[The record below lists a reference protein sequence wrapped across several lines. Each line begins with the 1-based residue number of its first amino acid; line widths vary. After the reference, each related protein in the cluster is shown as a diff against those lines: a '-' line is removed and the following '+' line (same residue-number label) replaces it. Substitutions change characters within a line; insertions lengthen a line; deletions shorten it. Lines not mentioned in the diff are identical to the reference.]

1 MFIRKKRAPREIKIL
16 KKRWYLGYFPFE
28 FFDRLKRQQLI
39 SPGFLLTCFFIVV
52 PLGIWL
58 GYRPTSIQNP
68 LIAVAK
74 FNAFLAISTLSI
86 NFILATRLKL
96 FEKLFYGLD
105 RMYRVHKVVGRLS
118 FLCIIFHPLFLIFFR
133 LSQQRSILS
142 LILPVGRIEVSAGVI
157 ALYLFVLLL
166 ILTVSINLPYH
177 FWHKSHKVLGIV
189 LILSAYHALVA
200 GSDINNF
207 LFLKIWVILISS
219 LGILSW
225 LYMLL
230 FYKWIGPRYK
240 VIIEKVKHLGP
251 VTELY
256 FKKPA
261 KFNFK
266 PGQFIFIR
274 FPLFEGYKELFPFSL
289 STDPSQNT
297 IRVSIKQSGDYTT
310 QKIPRLR
317 EGDVAIIMGPYGTFG
332 DRYMR
337 HDRDMIWIAGGIGIT
352 PFLSLVKHES
362 VHPSG
367 RKILLVWV
375 IKNEFD
381 AFHDQ
386 ELMAEMKRNPQFIYV
401 HWFSDKQGRI
411 TTRDVLEHVGG
422 EKELKSRLIFMC
434 GPPGLM
440 YSLCK
445 GFHKMKISYR
455 HIIFED
461 FNMLD

>member
-1 MFIRKKRAPREIKIL
+1 MSIKKKKATKKRKIL
-16 KKRWYLGYFPFE
+16 KKRSYLGYVPLE

-52 PLGIWL
+52 PIGIWL

-86 NFILATRLKL
+86 NFILATRSKL

-118 FLCIIFHPLFLIFFR
+118 FLCIVFHPLFLIFFR

-166 ILTVSINLPYH
+166 ILTVSIDLPYH
-177 FWHKSHKVLGIV
+177 WWHNSHKVLGVV
-189 LILSAYHALVA
+189 LILSAYHAVAA

-207 LFLKIWVILISS
+207 FFLKIWVILISGI
-219 LGILSW
+219 GILSW

-230 FYKWIGPRYK
+230 FYKWVGPKYK
-240 VIIEKVKHLGP
+240 VIIEKVTHLGP
-251 VTELY
+251 ITELY
-256 FKKPA
+256 FRTPA
-261 KFNFK
+261 KFSFQ
-266 PGQFIFIR
+266 PGQFVFIR
-274 FPLFEGYKELFPFSL
+274 FPRFEGYKELFPFSL
-289 STDPSQNT
+289 SSDPSQST
-297 IRVSIKQSGDYTT
+297 LRVSIKQSGDYTT
-310 QKIPRLR
+310 KNIPLLR
-317 EGDVAIIMGPYGTFG
+317 EGDVAILMGPYGTFG

-337 HDRDMIWIAGGIGIT
+337 HDRDMVWIAGGIGIT

-367 RKILLVWV
+367 RRIHLIWV
-375 IKNEFD
+375 IKNESD

-386 ELMAEMKRNPQFIYV
+386 ELMEEMKRNPQFTYV
-401 HWFSDKQGRI
+401 HWFSDTQGRI
-411 TTRDVLEHVGG
+411 TTKAVLEIVGG
-422 EKELKSRLIFMC
+422 ETELTSRLIFMC

-455 HIIFED
+455 HIVFED

>member
-1 MFIRKKRAPREIKIL
+1 MSIRKKRANQKRKYW
-16 KKRWYLGYFPFE
+16 KKRSYLGYFPLE

-39 SPGFLLTCFFIVV
+39 SPGFLLTVFFIVV
-52 PLGIWL
+52 PIGIWL
-58 GYRPTSIQNP
+58 GYQPISIQNP
-68 LIAVAK
+68 WIAVAK

-86 NFILATRLKL
+86 NFILSTRLKF

-105 RMYRVHKVVGRLS
+105 RMYRVHKVIGRLS

-142 LILPVGRIEVSAGVI
+142 LILPVGGIEVSAGVI

-166 ILTVSINLPYH
+166 ILTISIQLPYH
-177 FWHKSHKVLGIV
+177 RWHNSHKVLGIV
-189 LILSAYHALVA
+189 LIFSAYHALSA

-207 LFLKIWVILISS
+207 LVLKIWVILISS

-230 FYKWIGPRYK
+230 FYKWIGPKHK
-240 VIIEKVKHLGP
+240 VVIEKVQHLGP
-251 VTELY
+251 ITELY
-256 FKKPA
+256 FKKPS
-261 KFNFK
+261 KFTFK
-266 PGQFIFIR
+266 PGQFVFIR
-274 FPLFEGYKELFPFSL
+274 FPRFEGYKELFPFSL
-289 STDPSQNT
+289 SNDPSQNT

-310 QKIPRLR
+310 HNIPRLK
-317 EGDVAIIMGPYGTFG
+317 EGDTAILMGPYGTFG

-362 VHPSG
+362 IHPSG
-367 RKILLVWV
+367 RNIHLIWV
-375 IKNEFD
+375 IKNESE
-381 AFHDQ
+381 AFRDQ
-386 ELMAEMKRNPQFIYV
+386 ELVEEMKRNPRFIYV

-411 TTRDVLEHVGG
+411 TTKDVLDIVGG
-422 EKELKSRLIFMC
+422 EQKLKSKLIFLC

-445 GFHKMKISYR
+445 GFYQMKISYH

>member
-1 MFIRKKRAPREIKIL
+1 MITRKKRETKKRRLL
-16 KKRWYLGYFPFE
+16 KKRWYLGYAPLE

-39 SPGFLLTCFFIVV
+39 SPGFFLTFLLIVF

-58 GYRPTSIQNP
+58 GYDPTSIQNP

-105 RMYRVHKVVGRLS
+105 RMVRVHKVVGRVS
-118 FLCIIFHPLFLIFFR
+118 FLCIIFHPLFLILFR
-133 LSQQRSILS
+133 LSQQRSILP
-142 LILPVGRIEVSAGVI
+142 LILPVGRLEVSAGVI

-166 ILTVSINLPYH
+166 TLTVSVHLPYH
-177 FWHKSHKVLGIV
+177 WWHHSHKVLGIV
-189 LILSAYHALVA
+189 LLLSAYHAVAA

-207 LFLKIWVILISS
+207 FFLKIWVVLISS
-219 LGILSW
+219 VGVLCW

-230 FYKWIGPRYK
+230 FYKWVGPKYT
-240 VIIEKVKHLGP
+240 VIIEKVQHLGP
-251 VTELY
+251 ITELSLS
-256 FKKPA
+256 KPA
-261 KFNFK
+261 TFTFK
-266 PGQFIFIR
+266 PGQFVFIR
-274 FPLFEGYKELFPFSL
+274 FPRFEGYKELFPFSL
-289 STDPSQNT
+289 SNDPSQKT
-297 IRVSIKQSGDYTT
+297 LRVSIKQSGDYTT
-310 QKIPRLR
+310 RNIPQLR
-317 EGDVAIIMGPYGTFG
+317 QGDIAVLMGPYGTFG

-337 HDRDMIWIAGGIGIT
+337 HDQDMIWIAGGIGIT

-362 VHPSG
+362 IHPSG
-367 RKILLVWV
+367 RRIHLIWV
-375 IKNEFD
+375 IKNESD

-386 ELMAEMKRNPQFIYV
+386 ELTEEMERNPQFTYV
-401 HWFSDKQGRI
+401 HWFSDKQGRM
-411 TTRDVLEHVGG
+411 TSKDVLEIVGG
-422 EKELKSRLIFMC
+422 TQELKRRLIFMC

-445 GFHKMKISYR
+445 GFHQMKVSYR
-455 HIIFED
+455 RIIFED